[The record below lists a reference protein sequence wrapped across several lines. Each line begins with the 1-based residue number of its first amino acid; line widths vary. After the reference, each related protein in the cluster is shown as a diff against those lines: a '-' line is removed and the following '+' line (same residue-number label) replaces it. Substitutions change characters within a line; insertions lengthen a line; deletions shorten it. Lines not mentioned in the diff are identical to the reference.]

1 MGYPHAE
8 ELDFDSQYRAPL
20 TLSKGIISAIRDQSK
35 ITQIQTDAFII
46 DGSSGG
52 ALLDMKGNLIGITT
66 SGFEGT
72 QLNFAIAADE
82 FEAL

>member
-1 MGYPHAE
+1 MV
-8 ELDFDSQYRAPL
+8 
-20 TLSKGIISAIRDQSK
+20 
-35 ITQIQTDAFII
+35 QIQTDAFII
-46 DGSSGG
+46 NGCSGG

-82 FEAL
+82 YKDL